1 MLLYVSLFSFVVDPP
16 RSVFEPRVSGD
27 GGFAA
32 VSVVVEQLLAL
43 VDVSGGDED
52 EVRDAV
58 DVVEFGLA
66 VSVFTVIN
74 QPTQAATLFCGV
86 HTVGAKKKRQNV
98 HVRFLSW
105 KMLMHLNGER
115 RKSNHQQELPDSRC
129 RRQTLVFGRKCDEE
143 LDRLIIN
150 VYIHQFVLQTRC

>member
-16 RSVFEPRVSGD
+16 RSVFEPRVSRD

-86 HTVGAKKKRQNV
+86 HTVGAKKKNKCEQNV

-105 KMLMHLNGER
+105 KMLMHLNGEQE
-115 RKSNHQQELPDSRC
+115 KSSHQWELPDSR
-129 RRQTLVFGRKCDEE
+129 RRGQTLVFGGE
-143 LDRLIIN
+143 
-150 VYIHQFVLQTRC
+150 V

>member
-16 RSVFEPRVSGD
+16 RSVFEPRVSRD

-86 HTVGAKKKRQNV
+86 HTVGAKKKKTKCSRQISVLENV
-98 HVRFLSW
+98 
-105 KMLMHLNGER
+105 NAPER
-115 RKSNHQQELPDSRC
+115 RAEEFKSS
-129 RRQTLVFGRKCDEE
+129 VGAA
-143 LDRLIIN
+143 RLSPPGTDAGFWGE
-150 VYIHQFVLQTRC
+150 V

>member
-1 MLLYVSLFSFVVDPP
+1 MSSDKADGPQCDHLPNTTPPPPPAYNKKGTHSVSKAFCTLANEKHKCYCTFPFFFLFVVDPP
-16 RSVFEPRVSGD
+16 RSIFEPRVSRD
-27 GGFAA
+27 GGFTA
-32 VSVVVEQLLAL
+32 VSVVVEQLLTL

-74 QPTQAATLFCGV
+74 QPTQAAGLFCGV

-98 HVRFLSW
+98 HIRFLSW
-105 KMLMHLNGER
+105 KMLMHLN
-115 RKSNHQQELPDSRC
+115 D
-129 RRQTLVFGRKCDEE
+129 
-143 LDRLIIN
+143 
-150 VYIHQFVLQTRC
+150 

>member
-16 RSVFEPRVSGD
+16 RSVFEPRVSRD

-43 VDVSGGDED
+43 VDVSGGNED

-86 HTVGAKKKRQNV
+86 HTVGAKKKKTKCSRQISVLENV
-98 HVRFLSW
+98 
-105 KMLMHLNGER
+105 NAPER
-115 RKSNHQQELPDSRC
+115 RAEEIKSSAGAARLSLPETDAGFWGE
-129 RRQTLVFGRKCDEE
+129 V
-143 LDRLIIN
+143 
-150 VYIHQFVLQTRC
+150 